1 MSNNIENLVHQFVV
15 NWLFAKKKKWFA
27 MARISFFDF
36 KSSFLIFMCTYS
48 NSLSCTNYQKIETAI
63 LLGSEDKSML
73 SNKED

>member
-1 MSNNIENLVHQFVV
+1 
-15 NWLFAKKKKWFA
+15 